1 MGVINHE
8 CRSGAGLRVRPV
20 FFGGGSGRDTR
31 GRLAA
36 GRSLVVREHRC
47 DLTRS
52 RGAGAGAGSRSGNQA
67 EIKLILPPIAIAI
80 AVTMIYDAHIVTHW
94 RKTAM
99 TKLSNSESEFLSTWC
114 ETKKRLIAQDKA
126 ARETRDQ
133 LEAMKRELKKIVPR
147 ANETVGNGEWNV
159 RYKNIPFREYTVPK
173 KTRQKWTIKQQR
185 SD

>member
-1 MGVINHE
+1 MPLSMLAVSSPKN
-8 CRSGAGLRVRPV
+8 AKPRPL
-20 FFGGGSGRDTR
+20 G
-31 GRLAA
+31 
-36 GRSLVVREHRC
+36 
-47 DLTRS
+47 
-52 RGAGAGAGSRSGNQA
+52 
-67 EIKLILPPIAIAI
+67 
-80 AVTMIYDAHIVTHW
+80 
-94 RKTAM
+94 KTAM